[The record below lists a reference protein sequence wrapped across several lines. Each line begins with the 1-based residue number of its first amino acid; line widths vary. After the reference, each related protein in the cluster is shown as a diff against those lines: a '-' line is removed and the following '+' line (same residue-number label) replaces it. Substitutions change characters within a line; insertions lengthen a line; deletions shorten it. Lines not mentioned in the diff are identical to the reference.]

1 MDEVHEGRCACGAV
15 RYRVRGQPTAGIVC
29 HCKFCQRRL
38 ATAFAVVAYFE
49 ERNVEILQGELAT
62 WEHRSD
68 ESSRWLRVEFCK
80 RCGTTI
86 THTAELRPG
95 WRAIAAGTFDDP
107 DWFKIERHIWT
118 GSARPWVSI
127 PSDVA
132 GFPKAF
138 TGTTTSKPS

>member
-1 MDEVHEGRCACGAV
+1 MDDVHEGRCACGAV
-15 RYRVRGQPTAGIVC
+15 RHRVRGEPVAGIVC

-49 ERNVEILQGELAT
+49 ERDAEILQGELTT

-68 ESSRWLRVEFCK
+68 ESGRWLRVEFCK

-118 GSARPWVSI
+118 RSARPWVSI
-127 PSDVA
+127 PSGVA
-132 GFPKAF
+132 DFPKAF

>member
-1 MDEVHEGRCACGAV
+1 MDDVHEGRCACGAV
-15 RYRVRGQPTAGIVC
+15 RYRVRGQPEAGIVC

-49 ERNVEILQGELAT
+49 ERNVEILQGELTT

-68 ESSRWLRVEFCK
+68 ESDRWLRVEFCK
-80 RCGTTI
+80 QCGTTI

-118 GSARPWVSI
+118 RSARPWVSI

-132 GFPKAF
+132 AFPQAF
-138 TGTTTSKPS
+138 TGTTSSKPS